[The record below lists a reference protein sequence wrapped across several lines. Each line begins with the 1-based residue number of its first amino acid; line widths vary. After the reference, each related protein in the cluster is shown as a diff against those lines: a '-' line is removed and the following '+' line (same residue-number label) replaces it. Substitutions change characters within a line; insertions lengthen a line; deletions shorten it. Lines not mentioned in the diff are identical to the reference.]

1 MTTHEYNL
9 CVDQHA
15 DGVFRFIVKNI
26 RDEEVARDVVQ
37 DVFAKMWE
45 KVKEISAD
53 KAKSYLFTAAYH
65 TLIDHVRK
73 DKKPVDLDA
82 VPQHAVAPD
91 AGYSDVKEIVGEA
104 VNRLP
109 DIQRAVL
116 VLRDFEGYSYKE
128 IGDITGLNE
137 PQVKVYI
144 YRARMFLKNYIV
156 SLDKVL

>member
-65 TLIDHVRK
+65 TLIDYVRK

-91 AGYSDVKEIVGEA
+91 AGYSDVKVIVGEA

-109 DIQRAVL
+109 EVQRMVL

-128 IGDITGLNE
+128 IGDIAGLSE
-137 PQVKVYI
+137 SQVKVYI
-144 YRARMFLKNYIV
+144 FRARMFLKNYIV